1 MLTTIKDDTTVTIG
15 NTITFGNDED
25 KNHKNETDN
34 DKMSVN
40 HLKAM
45 LDKIVFDGKGD
56 YQIDLCIFKDI
67 IGHVNTW
74 YPKINVD
81 VDDESE
87 TVTLSGKAI

>member
-1 MLTTIKDDTTVTIG
+1 MPNKPDN
-15 NTITFGNDED
+15 NT
-25 KNHKNETDN
+25 
-34 DKMSVN
+34 MSVN
-40 HLKAM
+40 HLKAI
-45 LDKIVFDGKGD
+45 LDKIVSDGKWD

-81 VDDESE
+81 VDDEYK

>member
-1 MLTTIKDDTTVTIG
+1 MPNKPDN
-15 NTITFGNDED
+15 NT
-25 KNHKNETDN
+25 
-34 DKMSVN
+34 MSVN
-40 HLKAM
+40 HLKAI
-45 LDKIVFDGKGD
+45 LDKIVSDGKGD

-81 VDDESE
+81 VDDEYK